1 MKGKIAVVGTGNV
14 GMAYVYSMVNS
25 GVASEIVLIDINEA
39 SAEANARDIA
49 DGNIFYPRKVNIYA
63 GQYSDITDAELVC
76 ITAGA
81 VQKPGESRM
90 ELLSRNR
97 SIMTSIANS
106 IMKTAFDGII
116 LIAANPVDV
125 MTSLFAE
132 VSNYDKTKIIGSG
145 TNLDSARFR
154 QNISNYLN
162 VNPKYIHGM
171 IIGEHGDSSVPLY
184 SVTTVGPKPILD
196 YIIENPNYDL
206 AGLTHCYEDARDAA
220 YKIIEGKGS
229 TYFGIGASL
238 KEITKAVLDDQKV
251 ILPLTVYNDN
261 VYDIDNIYIPL
272 PALIGE
278 DGVEEVI
285 KLNLTPDEFDKL
297 KISANLLASK
307 LK

>member
-1 MKGKIAVVGTGNV
+1 MKGKIAVIGTGNV
-14 GMAYVYSMVNS
+14 GMSYVYSLVNS
-25 GVASEIVLIDINEA
+25 GVGSEIVLIDINHS

-49 DGNIFYPRKVNIYA
+49 DGSIFYPRKIKVYA
-63 GQYSDITDAELVC
+63 GEYADLKDAELVC

-90 ELLSRNR
+90 ELLGRNR
-97 SIMTSIANS
+97 AIMTSIANS
-106 IMKTAFDGII
+106 IMETSFAGII

-132 VSNYDKTKIIGSG
+132 VSNYEKTKILGSG

-162 VNPKYIHGM
+162 VNPKYIHGL

-196 YIIENPNYDL
+196 YITENPNY
-206 AGLTHCYEDARDAA
+206 GLDGLEHCYEEARDAA
-220 YKIIEGKGS
+220 YKIISGKGS

-238 KEITKAVLDDQKV
+238 KEITIAVLDDQKA

-261 VYDIDNIYIPL
+261 VYDIDNIFIPL

-278 DGVEEVI
+278 DGIEEVI
-285 KLNLTPDEFDKL
+285 KLNLTPDEFNKL
-297 KISANLLASK
+297 KLSAELLASK